1 MLGSKKIFSK
11 FRRPISKKIILLG
24 RFGVGKT
31 SLIERYVRQEF
42 SELYI
47 TTIGVKIDKKIV
59 SFNGEDIS
67 LIIWDIAGEDSHLS
81 VPASYKLGAHGAIY
95 VFDLTMP
102 SSYENL
108 EKDIELMKKM
118 VPPVPFV
125 IAANKLDLINKED
138 LERFKKAMPKQNYI
152 FTSAKFGNQVDAIFS
167 KLIGLM
173 TT

>member
-1 MLGSKKIFSK
+1 MFGNKLFGSSKGSSKKV
-11 FRRPISKKIILLG
+11 ILLG

-59 SFNGEDIS
+59 SFKGKDIS
-67 LIIWDIAGEDSHLS
+67 LIIWDIAGEDVHLK
-81 VPASYKLGAHGAIY
+81 VPKSYKLGAHGVIY

-108 EKDIELMKKM
+108 EEDIAYMKKI

-125 IAANKLDLINKED
+125 ITGNKLDLINKEE
-138 LERFKKAMPKQNYI
+138 LEKVKEKIPKQDYI
-152 FTSAKFGNQVDAIFS
+152 FTSAKSGNQVEDIFT
-167 KLIGLM
+167 KIVELM